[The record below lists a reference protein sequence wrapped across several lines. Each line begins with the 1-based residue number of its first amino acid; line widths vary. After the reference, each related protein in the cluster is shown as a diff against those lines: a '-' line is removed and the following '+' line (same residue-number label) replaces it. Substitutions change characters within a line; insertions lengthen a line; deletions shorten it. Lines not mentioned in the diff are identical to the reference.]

1 MKKSQIGKGRFYSDG
16 KVGIREVLDEGPQYK
31 LYDGVE
37 DKDCLRYRCL
47 SAKSASDV
55 GQEQNSTRT
64 SFAAWAKLEI
74 PSVEVQAHLL
84 GLQAEKI
91 AGKLT
96 EPQRA
101 FLLTF
106 DSDLTEG
113 DSVECARKEFR
124 TATICREKGII
135 ATMPERLAADER
147 HFDVNFSPLGLA
159 VLARTL
165 GSQPV

>member
-31 LYDGVE
+31 LYEGVE
-37 DKDCLRYRCL
+37 DDDCLRYRCL
-47 SAKSASDV
+47 SAKSASDI

-74 PSVEVQAHLL
+74 PSAEVQAHLL

-113 DSVECARKEFR
+113 DSVECTRKEFR

-135 ATMPERLAADER
+135 AKMPDRLEADER
-147 HFDVNFSPLGLA
+147 YFDVNFSPLGLA

>member
-31 LYDGVE
+31 LYEGVE
-37 DKDCLRYRCL
+37 DDDCLRYRCL
-47 SAKSASDV
+47 SAKSASDI

-74 PSVEVQAHLL
+74 PSAEVQAHLL

-113 DSVECARKEFR
+113 DSVECTRKEFR
-124 TATICREKGII
+124 TAMICREKGII
-135 ATMPERLAADER
+135 AKMPDRLEADER
-147 HFDVNFSPLGLA
+147 YFDVNFSPLGLA

>member
-16 KVGIREVLDEGPQYK
+16 KVGVREVLDEGPQYK
-31 LYDGVE
+31 LYEGVE
-37 DKDCLRYRCL
+37 DDDCLLYRCL
-47 SAKSASDV
+47 SAKSAPDI
-55 GQEQNSTRT
+55 GREQNSTRT

-74 PSVEVQAHLL
+74 PSAEVQAHLL

-91 AGKLT
+91 VGKLT

-101 FLLTF
+101 FLRTF
-106 DSDLTEG
+106 DGDLTEG
-113 DSVECARKEFR
+113 DSVECTREQFR
-124 TATICREKGII
+124 TASICREKGFI
-135 ATMPERLAADER
+135 AKMPDRLKADER
-147 HFDVNFSPLGLA
+147 YFDVNFSPLGLA